1 MTEQPDADELTTR
14 ETSGGAP
21 PGELVVSRSRAGR
34 RVEVIVGDLTKAD
47 VDAIVCPA
55 NSYGTM
61 GGGVADAISRAGG
74 ATIESEAV
82 RQAPIPL
89 GGAVLTTA
97 GDLPSRWVIHAP
109 TMYEPV
115 EDATEENVRR
125 AMEAA
130 LTRCDEHGIVAVAFP
145 GMGTG
150 VGRLSYT
157 EAARVMVS
165 AIDAHAEQ
173 RFPALIRLI
182 ASNGKL
188 AHAWEETLTG

>member
-1 MTEQPDADELTTR
+1 MTDQTHADEPTAGDTT
-14 ETSGGAP
+14 GGSR
-21 PGELVVSRSRAGR
+21 PGGLVASRSRAGR
-34 RVEVIVGDLTKAD
+34 RVDVVVGDLTEAG

-61 GGGVADAISRAGG
+61 GGGVADAIARAGG
-74 ATIESEAV
+74 ADVESEAV

-89 GGAVLTTA
+89 GSAVLTTA
-97 GDLPSRWVIHAP
+97 GNMPSRWVVHAP

-115 EDATEENVRR
+115 EEATEENVRR

-130 LTRCDEHGIVAVAFP
+130 LALCEEHELATVAFP

-150 VGRLSYT
+150 VGRMPYAD
-157 EAARVMVS
+157 AARVMVS
-165 AIDAHAEQ
+165 AIDAHAQ
-173 RFPALIRLI
+173 RRPALIKLV

-188 AHAWEETLTG
+188 ARAWQEALGD

>member
-1 MTEQPDADELTTR
+1 MTDEYAARDTADGFR
-14 ETSGGAP
+14 PGG
-21 PGELVVSRSRAGR
+21 LVASRSRAGR
-34 RVEVIVGDLTKAD
+34 YVEVVLGDLTKVD

-61 GGGVADAISRAGG
+61 GGGVAAAIAHVGG
-74 ATIESEAV
+74 AGVESEAV

-89 GGAVLTTA
+89 GSAVLTTA
-97 GDLPSRWVIHAP
+97 GDMPARWVIHAP

-130 LTRCDEHGIVAVAFP
+130 LAQCDEDGLVAVAFP

-150 VGRLSYT
+150 VGRLPYGD
-157 EAARVMVS
+157 AAKVMVS
-165 AIDAHAEQ
+165 AIDAHADR
-173 RFPALIRLI
+173 RFPALIRLV
-182 ASNGKL
+182 ASNEKL
-188 AHAWEETLTG
+188 AGAWAEALER